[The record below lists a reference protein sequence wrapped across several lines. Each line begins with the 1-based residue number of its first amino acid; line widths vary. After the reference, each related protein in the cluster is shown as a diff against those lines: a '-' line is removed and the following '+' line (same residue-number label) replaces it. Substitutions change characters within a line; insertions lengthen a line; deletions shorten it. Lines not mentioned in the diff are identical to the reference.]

1 MKFISSKELRNNPAE
16 LWKSINKEEVIITV
30 NGKPKAIVIEAEND
44 IEEQLKTIRKAQ
56 AEVALVKL
64 RSYSV
69 KQGLN
74 KLTEDD
80 IENEIKK
87 FDVDSINAN
96 SRGSGLDS

>member
-1 MKFISSKELRNNPAE
+1 MKFVSSKELRNNPAE

-30 NGKPKAIVIEAEND
+30 NGKPKAIVIEAENN
-44 IEEQLKTIRKAQ
+44 IEEQLKTIRKAGRGRSGK
-56 AEVALVKL
+56 VKVL
-64 RSYSV
+64 FV

-87 FDVDSINAN
+87 I
-96 SRGSGLDS
+96 RRQ